1 MIINSLC
8 NTCFQPFTLIVEPG
22 EVYLVKEISDD
33 TGSLCPCPRKCGGN
47 INLVGDPVIGQM
59 ANDPRLKDP
68 MSISGTQLYKAVM
81 GLGLP
86 DEIPKS
92 AVLVDSLLRASP
104 VVKTLTETDGKYI
117 YLHEITLE
125 NGTTIHLGAGR
136 KGAQVMKVTKGDIDG
151 R

>member
-8 NTCFQPFTLIVEPG
+8 NTCLQPFTLIVEPG

-33 TGSLCPCPRKCGGN
+33 TGTTCPCPRKCGGA
-47 INLVGDPVIGQM
+47 INLIGDPVIGDM
-59 ANDPRLKDP
+59 SKDPRLKDP
-68 MSISGTQLYKAVM
+68 MTISGTQLYKAVM

-92 AVLVDSLLRASP
+92 EILVDSLLRASP
-104 VVKTLTETDGKYI
+104 IVKTLTETDGKHV

-125 NGTTIHLGAGR
+125 NGSTIHLGSGR
-136 KGAQVMKVTKGDIDG
+136 KGAQVLKVTKGGNDA